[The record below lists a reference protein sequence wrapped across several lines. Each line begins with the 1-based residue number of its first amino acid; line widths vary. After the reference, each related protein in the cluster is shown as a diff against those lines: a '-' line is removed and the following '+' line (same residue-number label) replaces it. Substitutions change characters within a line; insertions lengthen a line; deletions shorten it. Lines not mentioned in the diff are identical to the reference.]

1 MIITLFYRIRQWR
14 LENGNIVCCDQV
26 IYKLYRLHIKRM
38 MNFNNPTF
46 TMDKDATAEAQRVP
60 LAQGNDAEKGNVYES
75 VA

>member
-1 MIITLFYRIRQWR
+1 MLIRRIDI
-14 LENGNIVCCDQV
+14 LKIGNIGCCDQI

-46 TMDKDATAEAQRVP
+46 TLDKEATTEAQHVP
-60 LAQGNDAEKGNVYES
+60 LAHRSDTAPGNVYES